1 MSTTSSVL
9 TDDTLLSR
17 IDRAVLRVEAALNL
31 GSGIVIFAL
40 VVLAIA
46 NVLMRKLLN
55 APVPGYIDWTE
66 QFMAVF
72 AFLGLAYVQR
82 EGGHIRMDL
91 LVGSLRGRILWLF
104 EFLSVIFMLLVTTAL
119 IYGTWFH
126 FLRSFSFE
134 SPNWSTDSS
143 IDISLPLWPAKLAVP
158 VALALLWVRLAI
170 QLWAYGRGL
179 RTGADDI
186 VAVPLP
192 EDPATQATKEAATVG
207 AVGADDAP
215 DGGPRHG

>member
-9 TDDTLLSR
+9 TDDTRLSAT
-17 IDRAVLRVEAALNL
+17 DRALLRVESVLNL
-31 GSGIVIFAL
+31 ASGFTVFAL
-40 VVLAIA
+40 VLLAIA
-46 NVLMRKLLN
+46 NVLLRKFFN

-91 LVGSLRGRILWLF
+91 LVGNLKGRILWLF
-104 EFLSVIFMLLVTTAL
+104 EFMSVIFMLLVVTAL
-119 IYGTWFH
+119 IYGSWFH
-126 FLRSFSFE
+126 FARSFDWNA
-134 SPNWSTDSS
+134 PNWSTDSS

-158 VALALLWVRLAI
+158 VAFAILWLRLALQI
-170 QLWAYGRGL
+170 WAYGRAL
-179 RTGADDI
+179 RVGAEAP

-192 EDPATQATKEAATVG
+192 EDPAEQANKEAATV
-207 AVGADDAP
+207 AGAD
-215 DGGPRHG
+215 